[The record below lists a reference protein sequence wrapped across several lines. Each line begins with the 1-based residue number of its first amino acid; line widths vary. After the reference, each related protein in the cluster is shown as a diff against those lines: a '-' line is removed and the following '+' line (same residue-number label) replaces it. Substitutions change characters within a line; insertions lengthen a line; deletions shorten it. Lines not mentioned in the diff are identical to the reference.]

1 MPRYARPMMTPRAF
15 ARSRRRRSASA
26 QPAVEPDIVV
36 SADPE
41 KPVFTIRSFRIG
53 LFGALGV
60 LVALVLG
67 GLVVQLGTV
76 LTYIFVALFFA
87 LGLDPLVSWLESK
100 RLPRPLAI
108 TAVFAAVVLIF
119 AGLLVYIIPILV
131 EQLTMFVTSAPQI
144 VTDIASQQWVLD
156 LEQQLRGVI
165 DIDELIES
173 VQSFIGN
180 PNNLLSLGG
189 GLIAVGTGIASG
201 VTGAVIVLILTLYFL
216 ASLRSMKAVAYRFAP
231 ASHRAKAHE
240 VGDEITGAVGRYVV
254 GQVSLAGVNGVLT
267 FVLLLSIGAPV
278 PALLA
283 CVAFLGSLIPLVGT
297 LSGAVIISLACLL
310 ASPLTALVAAI
321 YYLVYMQV
329 EAYLLSPRIMNKAV
343 SVPGAVVVIA
353 AVAGGTIAGVL
364 GALVA
369 IPVAASVIIVVQK
382 VVFPRQ
388 DTK

>member
-1 MPRYARPMMTPRAF
+1 MTPRAF
-15 ARSRRRRSASA
+15 ARSRRRWSAPA

-267 FVLLLSIGAPV
+267 FILLLSIGAPV

-388 DTK
+388 DAK

>member
-1 MPRYARPMMTPRAF
+1 MTPRAF
-15 ARSRRRRSASA
+15 ARSRRRRSAPA
-26 QPAVEPDIVV
+26 QPVVEPDIVV

-267 FVLLLSIGAPV
+267 FILLLSIGAPV

-388 DTK
+388 DAK

>member
-1 MPRYARPMMTPRAF
+1 MMTPRAF

-267 FVLLLSIGAPV
+267 FILLLSIGAPV

-388 DTK
+388 DAK

>member
-1 MPRYARPMMTPRAF
+1 MMTPRAF
-15 ARSRRRRSASA
+15 ARSRRGRSAPA
-26 QPAVEPDIVV
+26 KPAVEPDIAV

-53 LFGALGV
+53 LFGGLGV

-131 EQLTMFVTSAPQI
+131 EQLTIFVTSAPQI

-267 FVLLLSIGAPV
+267 FILLLSIGAPV

-388 DTK
+388 DAK

>member
-1 MPRYARPMMTPRAF
+1 MMTPRAF

>member
-1 MPRYARPMMTPRAF
+1 M
-15 ARSRRRRSASA
+15 
-26 QPAVEPDIVV
+26 V
-36 SADPE
+36 STDPE

-53 LFGALGV
+53 LFGGLGV
-60 LVALVLG
+60 LVALVIG
-67 GLVVQLGTV
+67 GLAVQLGTV
-76 LTYIFVALFFA
+76 LTYIFVAMFFA

-108 TAVFAAVVLIF
+108 TAVFAVVVLIF
-119 AGLLVYIIPILV
+119 AGLLIYIIPILV
-131 EQLTMFVTSAPQI
+131 EQLTMFVVSAPGI
-144 VTDIASQQWVLD
+144 ITDVAAQPWVLD
-156 LEQQLRGVI
+156 LERQLRGIV
-165 DIDELIES
+165 DIDELIANAQG
-173 VQSFIGN
+173 VLGN

-189 GLIAVGTGIASG
+189 GLLAVGTGIASG
-201 VTGAVIVLILTLYFL
+201 VTGAIIVLILTLYFL

-254 GQVSLAGVNGVLT
+254 GQVTLAGVNGVLT
-267 FVLLLSIGAPV
+267 FILLLVIGGPV

-297 LSGAVIISLACLL
+297 ISGAVIISLACLL
-310 ASPLTALVAAI
+310 ASPLTALVAAC

-329 EAYLLSPRIMNKAV
+329 EAYVLSPRIMNRAV

-388 DTK
+388 DAK

>member
-1 MPRYARPMMTPRAF
+1 MTPRAF
-15 ARSRRRRSASA
+15 ARSRRRRSAPV

-36 SADPE
+36 SADSE

-67 GLVVQLGTV
+67 GLVVQLSTV

-131 EQLTMFVTSAPQI
+131 EQLTIFVTSAPQI

-267 FVLLLSIGAPV
+267 FILLLSIGAPV

-388 DTK
+388 DAK

>member
-1 MPRYARPMMTPRAF
+1 MITPRAF
-15 ARSRRRRSASA
+15 ARSRRRAAAPA

-36 SADPE
+36 SSDPE
-41 KPVFTIRSFRIG
+41 RPQFTIRSFRIG
-53 LFGALGV
+53 LFGGLGV
-60 LVALVLG
+60 LVALVVG
-67 GLVVQLGTV
+67 GLVVSLSTV
-76 LTYIFVALFFA
+76 LTYVFVALFFA

-100 RLPRPLAI
+100 KIPRALAI
-108 TAVFAAVVLIF
+108 TIVLASVLLIF
-119 AGLLVYIIPILV
+119 AGLLLYIIPILI
-131 EQLTMFVTSAPQI
+131 EQLTIFVTSAPRI
-144 VTDIASQQWVLD
+144 VSDIASQPWVLD
-156 LEQQLRGVI
+156 LERQLSGVV
-165 DIDELIES
+165 DVDSLIGN

-180 PNNLLSLGG
+180 PDNLLSLGG
-189 GLIAVGTGIASG
+189 GILAVGSGIASG
-201 VTGAVIVLILTLYFL
+201 VTGAIIVLILTLYFL
-216 ASLRSMKAVAYRFAP
+216 ASLRSMKSVAYRFAP
-231 ASHRAKAHE
+231 ASHRPKARE
-240 VGDEITGAVGRYVV
+240 VGEEITGAVGRYVV
-254 GQVSLAGVNGVLT
+254 GQVSLAAVNGVLT
-267 FVLLLSIGAPV
+267 FILLLSIGGPV

-297 LSGAVIISLACLL
+297 ISGAVIISLACLL

-329 EAYLLSPRIMNKAV
+329 EAYILSPRIMNRAV

-353 AVAGGTIAGVL
+353 AVAGGTLAGVL

>member
-1 MPRYARPMMTPRAF
+1 MTPRAF
-15 ARSRRRRSASA
+15 ARSRRRRSAPA
-26 QPAVEPDIVV
+26 QPVVEPDIVV

-267 FVLLLSIGAPV
+267 FILLLSIGAPV

-343 SVPGAVVVIA
+343 AVPGAVVVIA

-388 DTK
+388 DAK

>member
-1 MPRYARPMMTPRAF
+1 MMTPRAF

-216 ASLRSMKAVAYRFAP
+216 ASLRSMKTVAYRFAP

-267 FVLLLSIGAPV
+267 FILLLSIGAPV

-388 DTK
+388 DAK

>member
-1 MPRYARPMMTPRAF
+1 MMTPRAF
-15 ARSRRRRSASA
+15 ARSRRRRSAPA
-26 QPAVEPDIVV
+26 QPVVEPDIVV

-267 FVLLLSIGAPV
+267 FILLLSIGAPV

-388 DTK
+388 DAK

>member
-1 MPRYARPMMTPRAF
+1 MMTPRAF
-15 ARSRRRRSASA
+15 ARSRRRRTAA
-26 QPAVEPDIVV
+26 GPPPVEPDIVV
-36 SADPE
+36 STDPD

-53 LFGALGV
+53 LFGGLGV

-67 GLVVQLGTV
+67 GLVVELGTV
-76 LTYIFVALFFA
+76 LTYIFVAMFFA
-87 LGLDPLVSWLESK
+87 LGLDPLVSWLERK
-100 RLPRPLAI
+100 IPRPLAI
-108 TAVFAAVVLIF
+108 TLVFAAVVLLF
-119 AGLLVYIIPILV
+119 AGLLLYIIPILI
-131 EQLTMFVTSAPQI
+131 EQLTLFVTSAPRI

-156 LEQQLRGVI
+156 LEEQLRGVVEV
-165 DIDELIES
+165 DQLISS
-173 VQSFIGN
+173 VQSFIGD

-189 GLIAVGTGIASG
+189 GLLAVGTGIASG
-201 VTGAVIVLILTLYFL
+201 VTGSIIVLILTLYFL
-216 ASLRSMKAVAYRFAP
+216 ASLRSMKSVAYRFAP

-254 GQVSLAGVNGVLT
+254 GQVSLAGVNGILT
-267 FVLLLSIGAPV
+267 FILLLSIGGPV

-297 LSGAVIISLACLL
+297 ISGAVIISLACLL

-329 EAYLLSPRIMNKAV
+329 EAYLLSPRIMNRAV

-388 DTK
+388 DAK

>member
-1 MPRYARPMMTPRAF
+1 MTPRAF
-15 ARSRRRRSASA
+15 ARSRRGRSAPA
-26 QPAVEPDIVV
+26 KPAVEPDIAV

-53 LFGALGV
+53 LFGGLGV

-131 EQLTMFVTSAPQI
+131 EQLTIFVTSAPQI

-267 FVLLLSIGAPV
+267 FILLLSIGAPV

-388 DTK
+388 DAK

>member
-1 MPRYARPMMTPRAF
+1 MTPRAF

-216 ASLRSMKAVAYRFAP
+216 ASLRSMKTVAYRFAP

-267 FVLLLSIGAPV
+267 FILLLSIGAPV

-388 DTK
+388 DAK

>member
-1 MPRYARPMMTPRAF
+1 MMTPRAF
-15 ARSRRRRSASA
+15 ARSRRRRSAPA
-26 QPAVEPDIVV
+26 QPVVEPDIVV

-267 FVLLLSIGAPV
+267 FILLLSIGAPV

-343 SVPGAVVVIA
+343 AVPGAVVVIA

-388 DTK
+388 DAK

>member
-1 MPRYARPMMTPRAF
+1 MITPRAF
-15 ARSRRRRSASA
+15 ARSRRRGTAA
-26 QPAVEPDIVV
+26 TPPPVEPDIVV
-36 SADPE
+36 STDPD

-53 LFGALGV
+53 LFGGLGV

-67 GLVVQLGTV
+67 GLVVELGTV
-76 LTYIFVALFFA
+76 LTYIFVAMFFA

-100 RLPRPLAI
+100 RIPRPLAI
-108 TAVFAAVVLIF
+108 TMVFAAVVLIF
-119 AGLLVYIIPILV
+119 AGLLLYIIPILV
-131 EQLTMFVTSAPQI
+131 EQLTLFVTSAPRI
-144 VTDIASQQWVLD
+144 VTDIASQPWVLD
-156 LEQQLRGVI
+156 LEQQLRGVV
-165 DIDELIES
+165 DVDELISS
-173 VQSFIGN
+173 VQSFIGD

-189 GLIAVGTGIASG
+189 GLLAVGTGIASG
-201 VTGAVIVLILTLYFL
+201 VTGSIIVLILTLYFL
-216 ASLRSMKAVAYRFAP
+216 ASLRSMKSVAYRFAP
-231 ASHRAKAHE
+231 ASHRSKAHE

-254 GQVSLAGVNGVLT
+254 GQVSLAAVNGILT
-267 FVLLLSIGAPV
+267 FILLLIIGGPV

-297 LSGAVIISLACLL
+297 ISGAVIISLACLL
-310 ASPLTALVAAI
+310 ASPVTALVAAI

-329 EAYLLSPRIMNKAV
+329 EAYVLSPRIMNRAV

-388 DTK
+388 DAK

>member
-1 MPRYARPMMTPRAF
+1 MTPRAF